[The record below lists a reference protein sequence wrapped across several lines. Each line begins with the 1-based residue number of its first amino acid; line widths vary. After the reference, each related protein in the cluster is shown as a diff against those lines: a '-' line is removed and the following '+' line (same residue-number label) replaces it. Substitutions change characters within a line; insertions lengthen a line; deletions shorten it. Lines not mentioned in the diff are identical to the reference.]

1 MHEVCGGIIALMC
14 KSVLHRPVLKC
25 CESSWCAW
33 GETKGTVTLP
43 KLTSAMLQTAGLPV
57 FPPLKSAF
65 KTLKQRTRWWLAKFP
80 EIVLSGM
87 DTENIIV
94 LMLTFPQGSGEKETE
109 RDSRRNAA
117 LIGKGKVCLGLYT
130 FI

>member
-1 MHEVCGGIIALMC
+1 ML

-25 CESSWCAW
+25 YESSWCAW

-43 KLTSAMLQTAGLPV
+43 KLTSALLQTAGPPV
-57 FPPLKSAF
+57 PPTPPSPPQKKKSVF

-109 RDSRRNAA
+109 RDSKRNAA
-117 LIGKGKVCLGLYT
+117 LIGKMDFRL
-130 FI
+130 